1 MFSSHHDNPITSEAE
16 RVIIFKSQPTKYA
29 IYNDEFKK
37 IKLVTKKNLKDNK
50 LFKIGQVACWMG
62 GSLQSQ
68 MIGKEQKDNLV
79 VKLKVNKVEIK

>member
-1 MFSSHHDNPITSEAE
+1 
-16 RVIIFKSQPTKYA
+16 
-29 IYNDEFKK
+29 
-37 IKLVTKKNLKDNK
+37 LKDNK
-50 LFKIGQVACWMG
+50 LFKNGQVACWMG

>member
-1 MFSSHHDNPITSEAE
+1 
-16 RVIIFKSQPTKYA
+16 
-29 IYNDEFKK
+29 
-37 IKLVTKKNLKDNK
+37 
-50 LFKIGQVACWMG
+50 MG